1 VASTIGRAL
10 EKPGF
15 ARGGDRLLSVQTP
28 SLRHTCIE
36 LALDLACTPI
46 TGRLAVADG
55 PSRPF
60 GG

>member
-1 VASTIGRAL
+1 VRSKSPDSRA
-10 EKPGF
+10 EAIACF
-15 ARGGDRLLSVQTP
+15 RFRTP